1 MSDDVSRPSV
11 SIIVV
16 NYNSGPLLTGCVESL
31 LSADHDFQVL
41 VADNG
46 SADDSLERLEAA
58 VDDPRLRIHRNHE
71 NLGFA
76 AGVNS
81 VIARARGD
89 FILFLNPDCLA
100 TPEAIGAMVSIMTAE
115 PRVGMAGC
123 LIRNPDGSEQP
134 GCRRRV
140 PTPWRTLLRVSRL
153 DRLPVTRWG
162 REASCY
168 MDKTPLPEQAVDV
181 EAISGAFMFVRRE
194 ALDEVGLLDDGYF
207 LHCEDLDWCMRFRH
221 LGWRILFVPQVSI
234 THFKGGCSQSCRL
247 LVEWHKHRGMIR
259 FYKKFFRHQYPAPL
273 MFLVAVA
280 VWSRFIL
287 LASRQGL
294 RGAWA

>member
-1 MSDDVSRPSV
+1 MSDDARSPSV

-16 NYNSGPLLTGCVESL
+16 NYNSGSLLTSCVEAL
-31 LSADHDFQVL
+31 LSTAADFQVL

-46 SADDSLERLEAA
+46 SIDDSLERLEAA
-58 VDDPRLRIHRNHE
+58 IDDPRLLIHRNHE

-89 FILFLNPDCLA
+89 YLLFLNPDCLA
-100 TPEAIGAMVSIMTAE
+100 TPEAIEAMVSVMESA

-140 PTPWRTLLRVSRL
+140 PTPWRTLLRVLRL
-153 DRLPVTRWG
+153 DRLPITRWG

-168 MDKTPLPEQAVDV
+168 MDKSPMPTQAIDV
-181 EAISGAFMFVRRE
+181 EAISGAFMLVRRA

-221 LGWRILFVPQVSI
+221 LGWRILFVPEVTI

-247 LVEWHKHRGMIR
+247 NVEWHKHRGMIR

-273 MFLVAVA
+273 MFLVTVA
-280 VWSRFIL
+280 VWSRFLL
-287 LASRQGL
+287 LASRLSLG
-294 RGAWA
+294 RAWA